1 MVVAWPWAQR
11 PQPAQF
17 FSVYIADFWQTFW
30 VFWENRSEWSN
41 LGLNMSIPTLGRLKT
56 HEIPHLHHNYRKFM
70 PLSRHQL
77 KIYAFSVKFNVCS
90 KWVLLLW
97 IKICRDFTPETQIFT
112 QRNESWLR
120 FYSEFLSKKLAAG
133 VSAWTILWSIPA
145 APLGLAYSHRKVI
158 LTFVLIHNESDNWIL
173 SILGL
178 NSPFGT
184 LVPLA
189 PTFSLQY

>member
-1 MVVAWPWAQR
+1 
-11 PQPAQF
+11 
-17 FSVYIADFWQTFW
+17 
-30 VFWENRSEWSN
+30 
-41 LGLNMSIPTLGRLKT
+41 MSIPTLGRLKT
-56 HEIPHLHHNYRKFM
+56 HEIPHLHHNSRKCM
-70 PLSRHQL
+70 PLNRHQL

-90 KWVLLLW
+90 KWVLLPK
-97 IKICRDFTPETQIFT
+97 IKIGRDFT
-112 QRNESWLR
+112 LR

-189 PTFSLQY
+189 PTFSL

>member
-1 MVVAWPWAQR
+1 
-11 PQPAQF
+11 
-17 FSVYIADFWQTFW
+17 
-30 VFWENRSEWSN
+30 
-41 LGLNMSIPTLGRLKT
+41 MSIPTLGRLKT
-56 HEIPHLHHNYRKFM
+56 HEIPHLHHNSRKFM
-70 PLSRHQL
+70 PLNRHQL

-90 KWVLLLW
+90 KWVLLPW
-97 IKICRDFTPETQIFT
+97 IKICRDFTLKTQIFT
-112 QRNESWLR
+112 QKNESWIR

>member
-1 MVVAWPWAQR
+1 MIKFGAE
-11 PQPAQF
+11 
-17 FSVYIADFWQTFW
+17 Y
-30 VFWENRSEWSN
+30 ENSY
-41 LGLNMSIPTLGRLKT
+41 TLKN

-90 KWVLLLW
+90 KWVLLPW
-97 IKICRDFTPETQIFT
+97 IKICRDFTLETQIFT
-112 QRNESWLR
+112 QKNESWLR

-158 LTFVLIHNESDNWIL
+158 LTFVLIHNESDKNSHILPTGQWYAPSAFINDALIMQWIVQCRVQC
-173 SILGL
+173 I
-178 NSPFGT
+178 
-184 LVPLA
+184 VECIVKVKV
-189 PTFSLQY
+189 YCI